1 MGHTSI
7 EFDIS
12 GPFTFHSPFEN
23 PIFWFRRLDEFWG
36 VGSGA
41 REREPLP
48 LTIRFRFPVVGWG
61 SVGLCIPGTLRERR
75 GSRMDARARSWRSP
89 RILGSC
95 LAPTRESWRKSRKLV
110 EDRESNDSTVSNP
123 QRRSPLSAYA
133 FRRAQIPADMKWRTR
148 RQGDVGYFG
157 STPEEL
163 DSLQF
168 NMPVAVLD
176 GHDDAK
182 QPHHGPDSQRMIWWR
197 QILRGK
203 TAAAKFF

>member
-1 MGHTSI
+1 MH
-7 EFDIS
+7 
-12 GPFTFHSPFEN
+12 PRHFT
-23 PIFWFRRLDEFWG
+23 
-36 VGSGA
+36 
-41 REREPLP
+41 
-48 LTIRFRFPVVGWG
+48 
-61 SVGLCIPGTLRERR
+61 
-75 GSRMDARARSWRSP
+75 RAP
-89 RILGSC
+89 RIADGRSGSFLAQSPHPWQLLGSN
-95 LAPTRESWRKSRKLV
+95 ESWRKSRKLV

-133 FRRAQIPADMKWRTR
+133 FRRAQIPADMEWRTR

-197 QILRGK
+197 QFSEGKPPPPYFFELQHAALGIRPWILAPLPSAKVTTQGIAWPQGK
-203 TAAAKFF
+203 TQHNA

>member
-1 MGHTSI
+1 
-7 EFDIS
+7 
-12 GPFTFHSPFEN
+12 
-23 PIFWFRRLDEFWG
+23 
-36 VGSGA
+36 
-41 REREPLP
+41 
-48 LTIRFRFPVVGWG
+48 
-61 SVGLCIPGTLRERR
+61 
-75 GSRMDARARSWRSP
+75 MDARARSWRSP

-95 LAPTRESWRKSRKLV
+95 LAPTRVGEKAENWSRIAS
-110 EDRESNDSTVSNP
+110 RTI
-123 QRRSPLSAYA
+123 QLS
-133 FRRAQIPADMKWRTR
+133 RMKWRTR

-163 DSLQF
+163 DSLPF

-203 TAAAKFF
+203 TAAAIFF